1 MNTYFSPRRKN
12 IPHVTPNYGPRK
24 SNLEIDYYRHTYGFP
39 EKLAHIQGMLWK
51 SGQEEMY
58 SSKYFNSNYMEFV
71 GYEICDKLFM
81 KK

>member
-39 EKLAHIQGMLWK
+39 EKLAHIKGML
-51 SGQEEMY
+51 
-58 SSKYFNSNYMEFV
+58 
-71 GYEICDKLFM
+71 
-81 KK
+81 